1 MSDLSKIIIGSIIY
15 EKERFDHER
24 WMLQEDKFRL
34 KRGNR
39 MIASFQTFKSMDFTI
54 ENYSTTLTLTPF
66 GASVRLRPLVV
77 ALIFITT
84 PFWFF
89 MVV

>member
-1 MSDLSKIIIGSIIY
+1 MSDLSKIIIGSIF
-15 EKERFDHER
+15 EKERFYHER
-24 WMLQEDKFRL
+24 WVLQEDNFRL
-34 KRGNR
+34 KRNNSV
-39 MIASFQTFKSMDFTI
+39 IAPFQTFKSRDRTI

-66 GASVRLRPLVV
+66 GASVRLRPLVD